1 MNFFQFSILCWIA
14 KALPLFCTSHSRRQ
28 EYHFISPN
36 FTSIESP
43 IFLYVERRSP
53 VLEVVVINMAVTVG
67 FIADAEPGVNDG
79 RDMTLSGEW
88 WTLKQGAQAPNLR
101 DFASG

>member
-1 MNFFQFSILCWIA
+1 MELL
-14 KALPLFCTSHSRRQ
+14 KHSHSSALHIHVAKSIILFLQ
-28 EYHFISPN
+28 ISRPSKAQ
-36 FTSIESP
+36 F
-43 IFLYVERRSP
+43 FLYVERRSP